1 MIENANVSKRIRTS
15 RAHDERAHVCM
26 YIYMHVCVCVCVLQV
41 TIGGIQSNHARA
53 TAVASRF
60 CGLDSHLV
68 LRTSKLVVDEDPG
81 LVGNLLVERM
91 VGASVHLCTKE
102 EYGKVGSEKL
112 GEMVSA
118 SLTEQG
124 KKPYVIP
131 VGGSNALGSWGYME
145 MIDELKEQLEAAAD
159 AEADAD
165 ASTSNTS
172 AAAIPSS
179 FDNLVVACGSGG
191 TVAGIGLALDSAGLG
206 AKLTAYG
213 VCDSPE
219 YFYNFVDML
228 LAGMR
233 TEKTT
238 NKGARELVTVLNAKG
253 RGYAISTEE
262 ELAFVHAV
270 ALRTG
275 IILDPV
281 YSGKALYNFVEDV
294 KKNPDEW
301 KDKKVLFVHTGGLL
315 GMYEKAEQLQP
326 LIGARNDVFRMK
338 VQ

>member
-1 MIENANVSKRIRTS
+1 MSRNVFVPAAHMTS
-15 RAHDERAHVCM
+15 AHMCACIYICM
-26 YIYMHVCVCVCVLQV
+26 CVCVCVLQV